1 MSLIQIWWLSN
12 EAKDDKH
19 CTIWLYYYSHQFNF
33 CDSVRTEFDSIKPYI
48 YRVQR
53 TVTFEDYRLRVDFH
67 CCVCMKLKPG
77 LHMIATIAAIA
88 EKNNVQRSQRS
99 QWSYGNHS
107 PAIAA
112 IDDDRWDR
120 KSSFSGIVVVY
131 ARPFM
136 PCLYFIFARTHVKIT
151 RKWKSIY
158 PRHNS
163 GWWVLRRPSWVV
175 RLAWVVWLLGV
186 VFSCGKV

>member
-33 CDSVRTEFDSIKPYI
+33 CDSLRTEFDSIKPYI

-88 EKNNVQRSQRS
+88 AITVIIWKPLSSNRSYNSDRS
-99 QWSYGNHS
+99 DN
-107 PAIAA
+107 
-112 IDDDRWDR
+112 DRWDR

>member
-12 EAKDDKH
+12 QAKDDKH

-33 CDSVRTEFDSIKPYI
+33 CDSLRTEFDSIKPYI

-67 CCVCMKLKPG
+67 CCVCIKLKPG

-112 IDDDRWDR
+112 ISSDHSDNDCWDR
-120 KSSFSGIVVVY
+120 KSSFSGIVVVCS
-131 ARPFM
+131 RPLM
-136 PCLYFIFARTHVKIT
+136 PCLYFIFARTYVKIT

-158 PRHNS
+158 PRHNI
-163 GWWVLRRPSWVV
+163 
-175 RLAWVVWLLGV
+175 
-186 VFSCGKV
+186 